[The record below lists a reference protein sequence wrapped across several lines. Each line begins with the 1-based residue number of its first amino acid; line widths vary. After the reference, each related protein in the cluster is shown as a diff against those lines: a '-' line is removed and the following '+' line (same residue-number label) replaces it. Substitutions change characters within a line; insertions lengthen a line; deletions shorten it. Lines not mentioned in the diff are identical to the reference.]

1 MRKQHIVFFSF
12 LFIIFIVCF
21 SNLCLSNLVSSTLAT
36 RSGTGSICWAARTG
50 IFRKKEMEG
59 FEIQMRLEP
68 WHVWTISSL
77 IARKRYVKRKM
88 QTINV
93 PVFLFLL
100 TIFAQVTFEGQFQ
113 QSYDCLRIFI
123 AGMLQISGSGTP
135 VINKQRPRFASAWA
149 LRLVSRPLVVSET
162 PRVQFK
168 WTLPSSPSPLPSF
181 AVVTTTMLSLPQRE
195 RESPLCREFNLYFAE
210 PTAFDD
216 EPLLRCDGYKR
227 RLYSARSL
235 TPPKQRRTA

>member
-1 MRKQHIVFFSF
+1 
-12 LFIIFIVCF
+12 
-21 SNLCLSNLVSSTLAT
+21 
-36 RSGTGSICWAARTG
+36 
-50 IFRKKEMEG
+50 
-59 FEIQMRLEP
+59 
-68 WHVWTISSL
+68 
-77 IARKRYVKRKM
+77 M

-93 PVFLFLL
+93 PTFLL
-100 TIFAQVTFEGQFQ
+100 LVAIFAQVTFEGQFH
-113 QSYDCLRIFI
+113 QSYDCPRIFI